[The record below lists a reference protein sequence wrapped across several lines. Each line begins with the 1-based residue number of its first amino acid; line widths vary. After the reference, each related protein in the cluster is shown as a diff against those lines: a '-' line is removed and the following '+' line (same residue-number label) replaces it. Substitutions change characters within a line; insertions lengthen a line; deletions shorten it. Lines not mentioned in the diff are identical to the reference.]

1 MDNNNYQPQ
10 NQQPQYEQPQY
21 QQPMYQQPIYQQP
34 PQPNILPPDIKQRI
48 DNVFGKALAATIMA
62 EFPIASIIA
71 LIFGKNALIEILSL
85 IEECTARGIRYPG
98 KLRAAK
104 ILATIGK
111 FAGLGFTIFWGAYLA
126 FFVLYFGFIFFMFI
140 LAEL

>member
-1 MDNNNYQPQ
+1 MDNNNYQTVNEQ
-10 NQQPQYEQPQY
+10 TQSPQYATSEPAKTNVLPQDV
-21 QQPMYQQPIYQQP
+21 Q
-34 PQPNILPPDIKQRI
+34 QRI
-48 DNVFGKALAATIMA
+48 DNIFGKALAATIMA